1 MTIEAPAH
9 ELMPHATSGQRS
21 RLDKLRSFSSLN
33 PRLAPQLARTML
45 TPRDPAPAAEAI
57 AYFEAKGFEF
67 TYDSISNNVP
77 FVTPLLR
84 GFAETHGSEGIRY
97 LEIGAYEG
105 RNIAFMDWLLPGRLA
120 ITAIDP
126 WFDQVWNP
134 EEAYRGIEERFRR
147 NIART
152 GVASL
157 RTIRGFSSYELPK
170 LQEAGERFDLI
181 YVDGSHTALD
191 VMIDLCFC
199 ASLLRVGGMM
209 ILDDYWHDISDIGG
223 PGVKQAVDAFLAVFA
238 PRYFEVKAAYRQIV
252 LVKTGEAPR

>member
-1 MTIEAPAH
+1 MTIEAER

-21 RLDKLRSFSSLN
+21 RLDKLRSLSALN
-33 PRLAPQLARTML
+33 PRLAPHFARTML
-45 TPRDPAPAAEAI
+45 ARHDPAPAADAI
-57 AYFEAKGFEF
+57 AYFAAKGFEF

-84 GFAETHGSEGIRY
+84 AFADAHGPETIRY

-105 RNIAFMDWLLPGRLA
+105 RNIAFMDWLLPGLD

-134 EEAYRGIEERFRR
+134 EEAYRGIEARFRR
-147 NIART
+147 NIERT
-152 GVASL
+152 GVAGL
-157 RTIRGFSSYELPK
+157 RTIRGFSSVELPK
-170 LQEAGERFDLI
+170 LQAAGERFDLI

-223 PGVKQAVDAFLAVFA
+223 PGVKQAVDRFLAIFA
-238 PRYFEVKAAYRQIV
+238 PRYFEVTAAYRQIV
-252 LVKTGEAPR
+252 LTKTAEAPR